1 MQIYIHGKPC
11 FSQQGTDS
19 SLVEYY
25 PSTQGAR
32 VQVQAGSFLH
42 FFLQKNL
49 LLNGLYLQLFSLH
62 MSWIKPKVL
71 LQYTVT
77 FAKTN
82 IAIMVYTISKK
93 NFCHILAVYFTAI
106 KLF

>member
-1 MQIYIHGKPC
+1 MQIYIHRKPP
-11 FSQQGTDS
+11 SLQQGTDS

-25 PSTQGAR
+25 PSTQGAW

-49 LLNGLYLQLFSLH
+49 LLYGLYLQLLSLH
-62 MSWIKPKVL
+62 MSWIKPTVL

-82 IAIMVYTISKK
+82 IAIMVYTIGKK
-93 NFCHILAVYFTAI
+93 KICHILAVYFTAI

>member
-1 MQIYIHGKPC
+1 MQIYTHRNPL
-11 FSQQGTDS
+11 FSLQGTDS

-25 PSTQGAR
+25 PSKQGAR

-62 MSWIKPKVL
+62 MSWIKPKLL
-71 LQYTVT
+71 LQYTVI

-82 IAIMVYTISKK
+82 IAIMVNTIGK
-93 NFCHILAVYFTAI
+93 NIFCHILAVYFTAMQ
-106 KLF
+106 LF